1 MAQFE
6 EDEAPAAEESDET
19 VPVDTKFN
27 AANANRDLVARRRR
41 IEEVVEGKRSR
52 KYAGDYDFDISD

>member
-6 EDEAPAAEESDET
+6 DDDAPAVEENDEK
-19 VPVDTKFN
+19 VPDTKFT
-27 AANANRDLVARRRR
+27 AAPTNRDVVARRRR

-52 KYAGDYDFDISD
+52 QYAGDYDFDLGD

>member
-6 EDEAPAAEESDET
+6 EDEAPAVEESEES
-19 VPVDTKFN
+19 VPDTRFN
-27 AANANRDLVARRRR
+27 AANANREAVARRRR

-52 KYAGDYDFDISD
+52 KYAGDYDFDYDK

>member
-6 EDEAPAAEESDET
+6 EDEAPAAEENDET
-19 VPVDTKFN
+19 VPDTTKLN
-27 AANANRDLVARRRR
+27 PAAINREVVARRRR

-52 KYAGDYDFDISD
+52 VYAGDYDFDIE

>member
-6 EDEAPAAEESDET
+6 EDEAPAVEESEES
-19 VPVDTKFN
+19 VPDTRFN
-27 AANANRDLVARRRR
+27 AANANRDAVARRRR

-52 KYAGDYDFDISD
+52 KYAGDYDFDYDK

>member
-6 EDEAPAAEESDET
+6 EDEAPAAEENEES
-19 VPVDTKFN
+19 VPDTRFN
-27 AANANRDLVARRRR
+27 AAAANREAVARRRR

-52 KYAGDYDFDISD
+52 KYAGDYDFDLDK

>member
-6 EDEAPAAEESDET
+6 EDETSATEENDET
-19 VPVDTKFN
+19 VPENPKLN
-27 AANANRDLVARRRR
+27 PAAANREVVARRRR

-52 KYAGDYDFDISD
+52 VYSGDYDFDLE

>member
-1 MAQFE
+1 VAQFE
-6 EDEAPAAEESDET
+6 EDEAPAAEENDET
-19 VPVDTKFN
+19 VPDTKFN

-52 KYAGDYDFDISD
+52 KYAGDYDFDIND